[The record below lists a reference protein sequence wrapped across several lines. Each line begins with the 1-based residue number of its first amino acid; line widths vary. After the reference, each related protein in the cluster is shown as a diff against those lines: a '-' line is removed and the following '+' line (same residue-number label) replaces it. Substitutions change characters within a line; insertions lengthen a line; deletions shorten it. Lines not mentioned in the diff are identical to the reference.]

1 MEIRPHDGNTPR
13 RKGKLRWKDPDDME
27 IGKQIK
33 ERRESGE
40 AGERERG
47 GERETDRQTDRDRET
62 QRQTETDK
70 QTESLLNANAF
81 YLQSL

>member
-33 ERRESGE
+33 EQRESGE
-40 AGERERG
+40 AGVCVRERERERERG
-47 GERETDRQTDRDRET
+47 RQAGRQADRQ
-62 QRQTETDK
+62 
-70 QTESLLNANAF
+70 SLLNTKAF